1 MSIKQAVNIN
11 SYQANDRVVD
21 IDRLSLPS
29 AKGLSLDE
37 NYSNRVNLLYKHP
50 VTDFDFVDKN
60 GTSISVSVRGL
71 REGESRSDASHRF
84 CVACRGVSNEGW
96 KFTVGAAEDAT
107 FLVRTRAGDNQYS
120 FNRVGTTA

>member
-71 REGESRSDASHRF
+71 REGESRSDTSHRF

-96 KFTVGAAEDAT
+96 KFTVGAAEDTT

-120 FNRVGTTA
+120 FNRVGTIA